1 MATRACYKFETFPG
15 LGVAPSS
22 HNTVIVYRHWD
33 GYPSGAQDHLHCILT
48 HKNPFANEQA
58 RHFMECNDRNSG
70 KTTTEE
76 TDHVHDDCDYF
87 YHLAWFPSNHEAI
100 PKPQITVWKS
110 TRYDK
115 HLEGDWAVLFKGSF
129 DHFMITD
136 FKYYH
141 DFMCPVNAEE
151 YV

>member
-15 LGVAPSS
+15 GDITPSS

-33 GYPSGAQDHLHCILT
+33 GYPSGAQDHLHCVLT
-48 HKNPFANEQA
+48 KKGH
-58 RHFMECNDRNSG
+58 
-70 KTTTEE
+70 
-76 TDHVHDDCDYF
+76 
-87 YHLAWFPSNHEAI
+87 
-100 PKPQITVWKS
+100 
-110 TRYDK
+110 
-115 HLEGDWAVLFKGSF
+115 WAVLFKGSF

>member
-15 LGVAPSS
+15 GDITPSS

-48 HKNPFANEQA
+48 KKGPISTEQA
-58 RHFMECNDRNSG
+58 RNFMECNNRDAGRII
-70 KTTTEE
+70 TEI
-76 TDHVHDDCDYF
+76 TDHVHGDCDYF
-87 YHLAWFPSNHEAI
+87 YHLAWFPSNREAN

-115 HLEGDWAVLFKGSF
+115 HLGSSSF
-129 DHFMITD
+129 VRFCINYGWTAPCSQIDGS
-136 FKYYH
+136 
-141 DFMCPVNAEE
+141 
-151 YV
+151 